1 MTIRVSIG
9 QRQRPESSHSR
20 SRSPSATRSPTYRS
34 RSQERTA
41 NPERAASPATTPR
54 DTDGEER
61 GRSATR
67 TPVEDDT
74 PADMISLMG
83 FAGFGSTKGKH
94 IEGTKGGA
102 ATRARPPEYRQYM
115 NRAKGFNRPLSPPR
129 KP

>member
-9 QRQRPESSHSR
+9 QRLRPEPSHSR

-34 RSQERTA
+34 RSH
-41 NPERAASPATTPR
+41 ERAANSERTTGPTNPR

-67 TPVEDDT
+67 TPVEDDA

-102 ATRARPPEYRQYM
+102 ATRVRPPEYRQYM
-115 NRAKGFNRPLSPPR
+115 NRPKGFNRPLSPPR